1 MAMPRRPK
9 YLAVELHAAT
19 VPPAGPVPQGG
30 LRCVLELLAA
40 KLGKAKEELL
50 VDHMHAPGSSNSP
63 PVGFGLGNA
72 TKIDRIEIR
81 WPMSDPEIFTDVPV
95 DRRIF
100 IREAEGRWTGM

>member
-1 MAMPRRPK
+1 
-9 YLAVELHAAT
+9 VE
-19 VPPAGPVPQGG
+19 
-30 LRCVLELLAA
+30 
-40 KLGKAKEELL
+40 
-50 VDHMHAPGSSNSP
+50 
-63 PVGFGLGNA
+63 FGLGNA